1 MRALVTGA
9 SGFLGRVLAGK
20 LLARGLA
27 VRALV
32 RGAGEVPAGCEVVR
46 GDVTDAAT
54 LPEAVEGC
62 DLVFHLAGIR
72 RAPGREEFRH
82 VNAEGTR
89 LLLEACLAAGAAR
102 TRFVL
107 AGSLAASG
115 PSRLGRREEDTPAP
129 VEWYGESK
137 AVAERLVLAYR
148 HMLPVAVARPP
159 RIMGPGDRE
168 NLIFFRLAA
177 RGLVLRVL
185 GPERP
190 LSWIDVG
197 DCAEGFLA
205 LADRPEAEGGV
216 FFLASDDRTSLEG
229 LQWTIARALGVRP
242 RALPVPPALLRAA
255 GAAADGLSRIV
266 GRRLPLNRKLVTQ
279 LLAPGWTC
287 ETAKARRLLRF
298 EARTP
303 LSESVERAAAWY
315 RERGLL

>member
-9 SGFLGRVLAGK
+9 AGFLGRVLAGK
-20 LLARGLA
+20 LLARGMA

-32 RGAGEVPAGCEVVR
+32 RGDGELPPGCEVVR
-46 GDVTDAAT
+46 GDVTDPAS
-54 LPEAVEGC
+54 LPRAVEGC
-62 DLVFHLAGIR
+62 DLVFHLAGVR
-72 RAPGREEFRH
+72 RASGRDEFLR
-82 VNAEGTR
+82 VNSEGTR
-89 LLLEACLAAGAAR
+89 LLLEACLAAGAGRA
-102 TRFVL
+102 RFVL

-115 PSRLGRREEDTPAP
+115 PSRQGRREEDAPAP

-137 AVAERLVLAYR
+137 AAAERLALAYR
-148 HMLPVAVARPP
+148 HALPVAVARPP

-168 NLIFFRLAA
+168 NLLFFRLAA
-177 RGLVLRVL
+177 RGLVVRIL

-205 LADRPEAEGGV
+205 LADRPEAAGEI
-216 FFLASDDRTSLEG
+216 FFLASDDRTSLDG

-255 GAAADGLSRIV
+255 GAVADGLGRV
-266 GRRLPLNRKLVTQ
+266 MDRRLPLGRKLVTQ

-287 ETAKARRLLRF
+287 ETAKARRVLGF

-303 LSESVERAAAWY
+303 LSESVGRAAAWY
-315 RERGLL
+315 RERGWL